1 MKNFWLIMTLC
12 LCACVA
18 VWAQEETPPGDD
30 NAPAVAEET
39 TPVAVQEPQA
49 DAPVVPPDTLLVARL
64 KSIDTL
70 GQALDALKAWISE
83 HPSVESLFDDEWQA
97 IEKFDLRTAAAQYM
111 DMTQEEFDNF
121 FEGALTLRIGAS
133 DAWAMQEKSLASAI
147 ELTASTP
154 ERAQE
159 FVQLLKDEDSV
170 IETAAA
176 AEGVERIRLDMTQQ
190 DAQVQ
195 DSTALEER
203 QMDLY
208 VGLAGKKVIL
218 GNSLEYTLA
227 CVKALGEG
235 DAQSNAFW
243 ARVAQSD
250 ASAWVDT
257 KALARMLRAQLEAK
271 KANQERA
278 MDPKVFDELKLDEVE
293 GLGVWMSFVPLQ
305 VQLELSYA
313 PNTTGVARLLTCAPT
328 GLEASPLVPAD
339 ATEFSLG
346 RVDVA
351 ALWGELRRIAKI
363 VMPATDV
370 IYQGWQKQLE
380 EAQGVNIDRQLFG
393 AFGNRYVLFSRGSR
407 QNLEGSALYVA
418 VNDPVAL
425 QSGLEA
431 LFGFFAQGKELFDKE
446 KIANVPVWRLKSEFQ
461 QASAPPI
468 AYAITPQWLIVSV
481 GDPTQMQE
489 LIENA
494 SHTQVEHT
502 GFESEQI
509 KNVLGQPAATTL
521 SYRPLKVAL
530 ENFAAALVQVQER
543 QQAEDAEQGDDQQ
556 QDDAQARAPA
566 AREVPSF
573 DDVKESLILWNESR
587 PGDLLMNIKII
598 SNDE

>member
-1 MKNFWLIMTLC
+1 MVT
-12 LCACVA
+12 
-18 VWAQEETPPGDD
+18 AQELPPGDD
-30 NAPAVAEET
+30 QGAAVAQEV
-39 TPVAVQEPQA
+39 TPAAPEAQA
-49 DAPVVPPDTLLVARL
+49 EAPVVPQGTLAVARL

-70 GQALDALKAWISE
+70 SQALDALKAWVSE

-97 IEKFDLRTAAAQYM
+97 VQNFDLRSAAAQYM
-111 DMTQEEFDNF
+111 DLTQEEFDNF

-133 DAWAMQEKSLASAI
+133 DTWAMQEKTLASAL

-154 ERAQE
+154 ERAKE

-170 IETAAA
+170 MESAEE
-176 AEGVERIRLDMTQQ
+176 AEGVERIRLDMTQEDVQ
-190 DAQVQ
+190 AQ
-195 DSTALEER
+195 DSTTLEQR

-208 VGLAGKKVIL
+208 VAVVGKKVVL
-218 GNSLEYTLA
+218 GNSLDYTSA
-227 CVKALGEG
+227 CAKALAEPSTVG
-235 DAQSNAFW
+235 NAFW

-250 ASAWVDT
+250 AAAWLDT
-257 KALARMLRAQLEAK
+257 KAFARMLRAQLEAK
-271 KANQERA
+271 KARQERA

-351 ALWGELRRIAKI
+351 ALWGELRRLAKI
-363 VMPATDV
+363 VMPATEV

-380 EAQGVNIDRQLFG
+380 DAQGVNIDRQLFG

-446 KIANVPVWRLKSEFQ
+446 KIGNVPVWRLKSEFQ

-468 AYAITPQWLIVSV
+468 AYAITPQWLIVSI

-494 SHTQVEHT
+494 NHTQIEHAA
-502 GFESEQI
+502 FESEAV
-509 KNVLGQPAATTL
+509 KEVLAQPAATTL
-521 SYRPLKVAL
+521 SHRPLKVAL
-530 ENFAAALVQVQER
+530 ENFAAALIQVQER
-543 QQAEDAEQGDDQQ
+543 QQAQDAGQEGEGNDEPAPV
-556 QDDAQARAPA
+556 AQ
-566 AREVPSF
+566 EVPTF

-587 PGDLLMNIKII
+587 PGSLLMSIKII
-598 SNDE
+598 SNNE